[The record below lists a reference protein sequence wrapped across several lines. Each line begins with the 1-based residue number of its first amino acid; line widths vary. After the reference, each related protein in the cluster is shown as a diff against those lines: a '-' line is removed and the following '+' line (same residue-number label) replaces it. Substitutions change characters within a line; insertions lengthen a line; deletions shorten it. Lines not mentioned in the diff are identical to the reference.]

1 MALISAPFGCEA
13 ADLIGR
19 VKTMSNKTDTERH
32 QSTGAGTDRTN
43 LDRQY
48 RSIGISA
55 VAAALPFV
63 GKMKNP
69 KNPAHPSAQSEEH
82 EGPDGRGRKRSVLSV

>member
-1 MALISAPFGCEA
+1 MSKKPDTHRNQGTEA
-13 ADLIGR
+13 G
-19 VKTMSNKTDTERH
+19 
-32 QSTGAGTDRTN
+32 GDRAN

-63 GKMKNP
+63 GKIR
-69 KNPAHPSAQSEEH
+69 NPAKASARSE
-82 EGPDGRGRKRSVLSV
+82 DSQRDRKRSVLSV

>member
-1 MALISAPFGCEA
+1 
-13 ADLIGR
+13 
-19 VKTMSNKTDTERH
+19 MSEKVDTER
-32 QSTGAGTDRTN
+32 TMRAEAGTERTN

-48 RSIGISA
+48 RDIGISA

-69 KNPAHPSAQSEEH
+69 AKVPARVQDSHAT
-82 EGPDGRGRKRSVLSV
+82 RRKSVLAV

>member
-1 MALISAPFGCEA
+1 MGQ
-13 ADLIGR
+13 
-19 VKTMSNKTDTERH
+19 KTDSKRNASGEAGSER
-32 QSTGAGTDRTN
+32 AN

-63 GKMKNP
+63 GKT
-69 KNPAHPSAQSEEH
+69 KNPAQSSIRSQDSH
-82 EGPDGRGRKRSVLSV
+82 ATGRKSVLSV